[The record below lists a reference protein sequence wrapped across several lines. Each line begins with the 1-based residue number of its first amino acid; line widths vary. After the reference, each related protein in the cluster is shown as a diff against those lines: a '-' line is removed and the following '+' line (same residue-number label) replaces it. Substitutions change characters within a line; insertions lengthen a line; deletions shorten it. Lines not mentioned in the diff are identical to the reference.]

1 MHTPWTRRKAAY
13 SFKAVQT
20 DAAKEHTIRRAL
32 ERVLASSGF
41 SRNERLSGFL
51 RFLVEKHLEGRDS
64 EIKESVIAHEVFGR
78 QAGYDPKVD
87 AIVRTEAIRLRA
99 RLEKYYQAEGSQD
112 PLVIEL
118 PKGGYRPVFRE
129 PTPVPAQPSA
139 PSDAAEIPVR
149 STRALWIA
157 ATLTVVLVAVGTT
170 WWATRASRGPVTIA
184 VMPFHNDSQDDGTDY
199 FADGL
204 TDELIRNLSVIDGLT
219 VRSRTTSF
227 ALKGKDLSAVE
238 AGRQLG
244 VDYLVEGSVLLA
256 GDQLRVNAALVGAR
270 DGSRLWSNRYDRK
283 LTDIFAIQ
291 DETSRGIANALRL
304 TLRGRR
310 RYEANLE
317 AYDAYLRGRQIMAGF
332 PSRLRPVAPQA
343 MAYFERAVEKDPNYA
358 IAYAGMADAYIAV
371 ERNMGA
377 MNTIDAWR
385 GAKDA
390 AARALAL
397 DPMLS
402 EAHSAVASVRAREY
416 AWQDAEG
423 GFRRAIDLNP
433 NNALAHLEL
442 GARVLVVQGR
452 FDEGLKEVGQ
462 ALALDP
468 MSPYVNTEA
477 GDALLLARRY
487 GEAVEK
493 FRKAIALDP
502 SRNRPYNSLARTLYL
517 QGKFSEAMAARDES
531 LKLGAPPISIPW
543 MVCMEV
549 GAGRREEALVLL
561 EELRSSSLVTTGRSP
576 IRPQARLARAHAC
589 LGDGE
594 QVLALLDKAVADNE
608 PGLPELLQ
616 APELDFV
623 RSDARFAALRKRVNL
638 Q

>member
-13 SFKAVQT
+13 SFKAVET
-20 DAAKEHTIRRAL
+20 AAAKEETIRRAL
-32 ERVLASSGF
+32 ERVLSSPGF

-87 AIVRTEAIRLRA
+87 PIVRTEAIRLRA

-129 PTPVPAQPSA
+129 RAPAEPEPSA
-139 PSDAAEIPVR
+139 PPVPVGA
-149 STRALWIA
+149 RALGRRSWWIA
-157 ATLTVVLVAVGTT
+157 AAATVTLVAVAST
-170 WWATRASRGPVTIA
+170 WWATRASRPVTIA
-184 VMPFHNDSQDDGTDY
+184 VLPFDNLSKDEGTEY

-204 TDELIRNLSVIDGLT
+204 TDEIIRNLSVIDGLT
-219 VRSRTTSF
+219 VRSRTSSF

-238 AGRQLG
+238 AGRQLS

-270 DGSRLWSNRYDRK
+270 DGSQMWSNRYDRR

-291 DETSRGIANALRL
+291 DETSRGIANAMQLKLRA
-304 TLRGRR
+304 RR

-317 AYDAYLRGRQIMAGF
+317 AYDLYLRGRQIMAQF
-332 PSRLRPVAPQA
+332 PSRLRPVALPA
-343 MAYFERAVEKDPNYA
+343 IEYFERAIEKDPNYA
-358 IAYAGMADAYIAV
+358 IAYAGMADAYIAI

-377 MNTIDAWR
+377 AAKIDAWS
-385 GAKDA
+385 GARRA
-390 AARALAL
+390 ANRALEL
-397 DPMLS
+397 DPTLS
-402 EAHSAVASVRAREY
+402 EAHSAVAAIRAREY
-416 AWQDAEG
+416 AWQDAER

-442 GARVLVVQGR
+442 GLRVLVVQGR

-487 GEAVEK
+487 GEAAEK
-493 FRKAIALDP
+493 FRKGIALDP
-502 SRNRPYNSLARTLYL
+502 SRNRPYNALARTLYL
-517 QGKFSEAMAARDES
+517 QGKFSEAMSARDDS
-531 LKLGAPPISIPW
+531 LKLGAPPASIPW
-543 MVCMEV
+543 MVCIEV

-561 EELRSSSLVTTGRSP
+561 EELRSSSLVTVGRSP

-594 QVLALLDKAVADNE
+594 QVLALLDKAVVDNE

-623 RSDARFAALRKRVNL
+623 RSDARFVALRKKMNL

>member
-1 MHTPWTRRKAAY
+1 
-13 SFKAVQT
+13 VQT
-20 DAAKEHTIRRAL
+20 DAAKEDTIRRAL
-32 ERVLASSGF
+32 ERVLASPGF

-129 PTPVPAQPSA
+129 RAPAEPEPSA
-139 PSDAAEIPVR
+139 PPVPVGA
-149 STRALWIA
+149 RALGRRSWWIA
-157 ATLTVVLVAVGTT
+157 AAAAVTLVAVGTT
-170 WWATRASRGPVTIA
+170 WWATRASRPVTIA
-184 VMPFHNDSQDDGTDY
+184 VLPFDNLSKDEGTDY

-204 TDELIRNLSVIDGLT
+204 TDEIIRNLSVIDGLT

-227 ALKGKDLSAVE
+227 ALKGRDLSAVE

-270 DGSRLWSNRYDRK
+270 DGSQMWSNRYDRT

-317 AYDAYLRGRQIMAGF
+317 AYDLYLRGRQIMAQF
-332 PSRLRPVAPQA
+332 PSRLRPVALPA
-343 MAYFERAVEKDPNYA
+343 IEYFERAVEKDPNYA
-358 IAYAGMADAYIAV
+358 IAYAGMADAYIAID
-371 ERNMGA
+371 RNIGSA
-377 MNTIDAWR
+377 APVDTWPKAR
-385 GAKDA
+385 A
-390 AARALAL
+390 AAAHAVEL
-397 DPMLS
+397 DPLLS
-402 EAHSAVASVRAREY
+402 EAQSAMASIRAREY
-416 AWQDAEG
+416 AWQDAEQ
-423 GFRRAIDLNP
+423 GFRTAIDLNP

-442 GARVLVVQGR
+442 GAGVLVVQGR
-452 FDEGLKEVGQ
+452 FDDGLNEVRQ

-468 MSPYVNTEA
+468 LSPYVNTEA
-477 GDALLLARRY
+477 GEAMMIARRY
-487 GEAVEK
+487 EEAVQQ

-502 SRNRPYNSLARTLYL
+502 SRNRPYNLMARALYL
-517 QGKFSEAMAARDES
+517 QGKLAEAVAARDES
-531 LKLGAPPISIPW
+531 LKLSATSVGWGLLSSIAFDW
-543 MVCMEV
+543 MPCLEV
-549 GAGRREEALVLL
+549 RAGRREEGRALLD
-561 EELRSSSLVTTGRSP
+561 EMRNAP
-576 IRPQARLARAHAC
+576 RPAGGGVPSRLARAHAC
-589 LGDGE
+589 LGDTE
-594 QVLALLDKAVADNE
+594 QAFALLDKAVGNSQRR
-608 PGLPELLQ
+608 LLELLHS
-616 APELDFV
+616 PELDSL
-623 RSDARFAALRKRVNL
+623 RSDARFVALRKRLNL

>member
-1 MHTPWTRRKAAY
+1 
-13 SFKAVQT
+13 VQT
-20 DAAKEHTIRRAL
+20 DAAKEDRIRRAL
-32 ERVLASSGF
+32 ERALASPGF

-87 AIVRTEAIRLRA
+87 PIVRTEAIRLRA

-129 PTPVPAQPSA
+129 RPQTEPEPSA
-139 PSDAAEIPVR
+139 PPVPVGA
-149 STRALWIA
+149 RALVRRSWWIA
-157 ATLTVVLVAVGTT
+157 AAATVTLVAAGTA
-170 WWATRASRGPVTIA
+170 WWPTRASRPVTIA
-184 VMPFHNDSQDDGTDY
+184 VLPFHNDSQDDGTDY

-204 TDELIRNLSVIDGLT
+204 TDEIIRNLSVIDGLS

-270 DGSRLWSNRYDRK
+270 DGSQMWSNRYDRK

-304 TLRGRR
+304 TLSGRR

-317 AYDAYLRGRQIMAGF
+317 AYDSYLRGRQIMAQF
-332 PSRLRPVAPQA
+332 PSRLRPVALPA
-343 MAYFERAVEKDPNYA
+343 IEYFERAVEKDQNYA
-358 IAYAGMADAYIAV
+358 IAYAGMADAYLAID
-371 ERNMGA
+371 RNLGGA
-377 MNTIDAWR
+377 APVDAWGKAR
-385 GAKDA
+385 TA
-390 AARALAL
+390 AVRALEL

-402 EAHSAVASVRAREY
+402 EAHSAMASIRAREY
-416 AWQDAEG
+416 AWQDAADG
-423 GFRRAIDLNP
+423 YRRAIGLNP

-442 GARVLVVQGR
+442 GARVLVAQGR
-452 FDEGLKEVGQ
+452 FDEGLNEVRQ

-468 MSPYVNTEA
+468 LSPFVNTEA
-477 GDALLLARRY
+477 GEALILTRRY
-487 GEAVEK
+487 GEAVEQ

-502 SRNRPYNSLARTLYL
+502 SRNRPHNFMARALYL
-517 QGKFSEAMAARDES
+517 QGKLPEAVAARDES
-531 LKLGAPPISIPW
+531 LKMGAPRWSTDW
-543 MVCMEV
+543 VGCLEV
-549 GAGRREEALVLL
+549 RAGRREEAIRLI
-561 EELRSSSLVTTGRSP
+561 EEFRNSAPVMRPGLPRSEV
-576 IRPQARLARAHAC
+576 RLAKAHAC
-589 LGDGE
+589 LGEAE
-594 QVLALLDKAVADNE
+594 QVLASLDKAVGANE
-608 PGLPELLQ
+608 PGLPEALH
-616 APELDFV
+616 APELDAL
-623 RSDARFAALRKRVNL
+623 RSDPRFVALRKRLNL